1 MARYNGP
8 VCRLCRREGEKL
20 FLKGERCYTD
30 KCAMERRPYAPGE
43 HGQSRGRKLSEFGV
57 QLREK
62 QKVKRIYGI
71 LESQFSGYF
80 EKAEHQPGVTGDN
93 FLQILE
99 SRLDN
104 VVYRLGFATSRNEA
118 RQFVR
123 HGHIKVNGRRVDIPS
138 YQVDTGDKIE
148 VKDSSKDMKRMT
160 EVVEFNEGQETPSW
174 LETNLDQLE
183 GKVLGEPVRDDIDLP
198 MQEQLIVEFYSR

>member
-1 MARYNGP
+1 M
-8 VCRLCRREGEKL
+8 
-20 FLKGERCYTD
+20 CYGT
-30 KCAMERRPYAPGE
+30 
-43 HGQSRGRKLSEFGV
+43 SRGRKLSEFGV

-138 YQVDTGDKIE
+138 YQFDTGDKIE
-148 VKDSSKDMKRMT
+148 VKDSSKDMKRMA

>member
-160 EVVEFNEGQETPSW
+160 EVVEFNEGQEAPSW

-183 GKVLGEPVRDDIDLP
+183 GKVLGDPVRDDIDLP